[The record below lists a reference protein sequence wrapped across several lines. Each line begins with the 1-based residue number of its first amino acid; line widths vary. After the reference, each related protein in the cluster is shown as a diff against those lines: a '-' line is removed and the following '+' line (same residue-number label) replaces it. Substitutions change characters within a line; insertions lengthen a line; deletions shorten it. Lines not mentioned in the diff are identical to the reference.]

1 MKTEIV
7 SQDKNIVEAKAQFT
21 PEEVTKAIEETYKRV
36 SKSANI
42 KGFRKGKVPRRTL
55 ELYFPKSAILAETLE
70 EIIPDALDKM
80 IEEFELK
87 LIGDPDLKPGELT
100 EGEPYEFTVKFEV
113 TPDFDIPEISEIEA
127 EKRIYAVTDD
137 MIDAQIESILDARS
151 EVVPTYEDR
160 PVTKEDY
167 ASVKYNTYVT
177 YEDGSEKKAEDGQKT
192 EIFLGAE
199 TMRPE
204 VVDAIVG
211 KVPGDAVSIELPVD
225 GEEAKKDKAVK
236 SRYEIEIM
244 GIMKKQRPELT
255 DEYVAE
261 FTNAQHKSVAEL
273 REEVKK
279 QLEAGYEKKSADEL
293 KEDAMTKLTDK
304 TEFEVPQSLVDR
316 QKASIKK
323 QQADKIEREEKMT
336 MDQFFEKIGM
346 DKEKYE
352 ADLEAAAAR
361 MVKRGLILDAIA
373 EENNIEWTREELTDE
388 IIQMAHMSGIDPK
401 KLLDYVYGDKDRLFE
416 MADKIRTRKATDFVA
431 AAVKVKEVHPERI
444 DLPTEPEAKEAE

>member
-1 MKTEIV
+1 
-7 SQDKNIVEAKAQFT
+7 
-21 PEEVTKAIEETYKRV
+21 
-36 SKSANI
+36 
-42 KGFRKGKVPRRTL
+42 
-55 ELYFPKSAILAETLE
+55 
-70 EIIPDALDKM
+70 
-80 IEEFELK
+80 
-87 LIGDPDLKPGELT
+87 
-100 EGEPYEFTVKFEV
+100 
-113 TPDFDIPEISEIEA
+113 
-127 EKRIYAVTDD
+127 
-137 MIDAQIESILDARS
+137 
-151 EVVPTYEDR
+151 
-160 PVTKEDY
+160 
-167 ASVKYNTYVT
+167 
-177 YEDGSEKKAEDGQKT
+177 
-192 EIFLGAE
+192 
-199 TMRPE
+199 
-204 VVDAIVG
+204 
-211 KVPGDAVSIELPVD
+211 
-225 GEEAKKDKAVK
+225 
-236 SRYEIEIM
+236 
-244 GIMKKQRPELT
+244 ELT

-261 FTNAQHKSVAEL
+261 FTNAQHKNVAEL
-273 REEVKK
+273 REEIKK

-416 MADKIRTRKATDFVA
+416 MADKLRTRKATDFVA
-431 AAVKVKEVHPERI
+431 ATVKVKEVHPERI